1 MLTRTDW
8 QPPPDL
14 WRKLRPLARQMRK
27 DPTAAEAKLWQ
38 RLRKSQ
44 IRGVK
49 FRRQFAIERF
59 IVDFCAPGI
68 RLIIEVDGP
77 THEYT
82 QAEDAIRQAYLESVG
97 FTVIRFTNLDVLNT
111 LDAVVGVVDG
121 VVLEQ
126 LGSFADK
133 PADL

>member
-8 QPPPDL
+8 QPSPDL
-14 WRKLRPLARQMRK
+14 WHNLKPLARQMRK
-27 DPTAAEAKLWQ
+27 EPTAAEAKLWQ

-44 IRGVK
+44 FRDVK

-97 FTVIRFTNLDVLNT
+97 FTVMRFANLDVLNT
-111 LDAVVGVVDG
+111 LDAVVGMVEG
-121 VVLEQ
+121 VVLVQ
-126 LGSFADK
+126 LDKFADK